1 MRRSEAFW
9 QRNQSKQNASFLHA
23 LLLLFSLN
31 YYICTKTSALYIKK
45 IWDNRI
51 TNITATISKIQMP
64 HQAKGKKIHWSLSP
78 AQKCFSSPFPL
89 SFFTPSSR
97 PPPFPQSL
105 ALSFFF
111 LSPSLTLSLSLFPSL
126 SLSPSLWPGWLSD
139 CMNNVL
145 PFVMKGGKGGK
156 RTLECWSPAPMH
168 WHWKWMTAYLHAN
181 LHQTDTGL
189 TAQPILL
196 HTVADVSHVRPL
208 PPPSSSP
215 LPVFPTPGCWC
226 LPVSMGNT
234 AIRCRAPNTRNLQE
248 ERIDICGRVTVVQLV

>member
-111 LSPSLTLSLSLFPSL
+111 FLPPSL
-126 SLSPSLWPGWLSD
+126 SLCLSFPPYLSLPHS
-139 CMNNVL
+139 
-145 PFVMKGGKGGK
+145 
-156 RTLECWSPAPMH
+156 
-168 WHWKWMTAYLHAN
+168 
-181 LHQTDTGL
+181 GL
-189 TAQPILL
+189 AGCLTVWIMSCLL
-196 HTVADVSHVRPL
+196 
-208 PPPSSSP
+208 
-215 LPVFPTPGCWC
+215 
-226 LPVSMGNT
+226 
-234 AIRCRAPNTRNLQE
+234 
-248 ERIDICGRVTVVQLV
+248 